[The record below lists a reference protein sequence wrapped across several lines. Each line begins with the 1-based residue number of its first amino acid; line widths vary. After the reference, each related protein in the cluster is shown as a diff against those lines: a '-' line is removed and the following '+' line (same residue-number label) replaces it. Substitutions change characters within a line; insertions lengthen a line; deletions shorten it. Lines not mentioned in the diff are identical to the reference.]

1 MFAEAF
7 PSEVPIQTSLR
18 KRKRDSEEPMGD
30 SRRPIKRMRRCDE
43 PQVPEWSEE
52 LFDIGAEAVDF
63 PSELSFDNFVT
74 VDESFFDAET
84 VVLEWEPPL
93 VEVVDTDRCVKVRFA
108 NEIPGE
114 VLEAHLRHHVS
125 GRKGI
130 SPVVRYWCMRE
141 SSELCPGAPCFDF
154 DLV

>member
-1 MFAEAF
+1 MFAESF

-30 SRRPIKRMRRCDE
+30 LGRPIKRMRPCDE
-43 PQVPEWSEE
+43 PQVPEWLEE

-63 PSELSFDNFVT
+63 LSELSFDDFVT

-93 VEVVDTDRCVKVRFA
+93 VEVVDTDRCVKVRLA

-114 VLEAHLRHHVS
+114 VLEAHLRHHAS

-141 SSELCPGAPCFDF
+141 FSELCPGAPCFDF
-154 DLV
+154 DLM

>member
-7 PSEVPIQTSLR
+7 LSEVLMQISLR
-18 KRKRDSEEPMGD
+18 KRKRDSEEPLGD
-30 SRRPIKRMRRCDE
+30 SERPLKRMRCCDE

-52 LFDIGAEAVDF
+52 LFDIDAEAVDV
-63 PSELSFDNFVT
+63 PSELSFDNLVIA
-74 VDESFFDAET
+74 DESFSDAET

-93 VEVVDTDRCVKVRFA
+93 VEVIDTDRCVNVRFA
-108 NEIPGE
+108 NEIPVE
-114 VLEAHLRHHVS
+114 VLEAHLRHHAS

-130 SPVVRYWCMRE
+130 SSVVRYWCMHKF
-141 SSELCPGAPCFDF
+141 SELRPGAPCFDF

>member
-1 MFAEAF
+1 MFAESF
-7 PSEVPIQTSLR
+7 PLEVPIQTSLR
-18 KRKRDSEEPMGD
+18 KRKRDSEEPMDD
-30 SRRPIKRMRRCDE
+30 SGRPIKRMRRCDE
-43 PQVPEWSEE
+43 PQVPEWLEE

-63 PSELSFDNFVT
+63 PSELSFDDFVT

-84 VVLEWEPPL
+84 AVLEWEPSL

-114 VLEAHLRHHVS
+114 VLEAHLRHHAS
-125 GRKGI
+125 GRKGF

-141 SSELCPGAPCFDF
+141 FSELCPGAARFNF